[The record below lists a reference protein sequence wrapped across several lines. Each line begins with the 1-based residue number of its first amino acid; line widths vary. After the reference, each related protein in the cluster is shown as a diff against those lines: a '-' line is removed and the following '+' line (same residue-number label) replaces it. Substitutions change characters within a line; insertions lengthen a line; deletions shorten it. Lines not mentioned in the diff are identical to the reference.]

1 MGEAPYRILSLD
13 GGGSLGMYTLGVLAE
28 VEKILTKPLHETFD
42 LIYGTSTGSIVGT
55 MVALGDGLDTITR
68 RGLESTEPDA
78 RYRRIAQAPT
88 EARTSLGWL
97 TLAGGRSIGRSRGL
111 SRVDAD
117 PRPAKV
123 LPAAP
128 W

>member
-78 RYRRIAQAPT
+78 RYRRIAQAHAPT

-97 TLAGGRSIGRSRGL
+97 TLAGGRSIGRSRG
-111 SRVDAD
+111 
-117 PRPAKV
+117 
-123 LPAAP
+123 
-128 W
+128 